1 MPCFS
6 LAVTE
11 GQMSIKNGRSL
22 ALRFYCFG
30 RGTARSTSR
39 SRRRFDSSRVISGLL
54 SEPI

>member
-11 GQMSIKNGRSL
+11 GQMSIKNGRSP
-22 ALRFYCFG
+22 ALQFYCFG
-30 RGTARSTSR
+30 RGTERSTSR
-39 SRRRFDSSRVISGLL
+39 SRRRLGSSRVMLGLL